1 MKKAELGSRETFILR
16 LEAILLA
23 LVAGGLFILIIGQ
36 NPFVIYK
43 TIITGALRSGMAIQ
57 ATVKIAIPLLIA
69 SLGVT
74 LAFKMKFWNIGAEG
88 QIIAGGICASYFAL
102 FHSGWNHWVL
112 VIVMFIAGAVGGR
125 TLGPDSGLVQDKI
138 RYERDSVHID
148 VEIILPSILSCS

>member
-1 MKKAELGSRETFILR
+1 MNEPLIRVVKKAELGSRETFILR

-88 QIIAGGICASYFAL
+88 QIIAGGICASIL
-102 FHSGWNHWVL
+102 HC
-112 VIVMFIAGAVGGR
+112 FI
-125 TLGPDSGLVQDKI
+125 PDGTTG
-138 RYERDSVHID
+138 
-148 VEIILPSILSCS
+148 CW